1 MNAIDEKLDTALEK
15 AFSEKIDLIL
25 EAEQKRIELIGASAQ
40 TGGAIKQYQTVSPEA
55 KRKLMGILKHYAK
68 MQHPFAACVR
78 DNRKRF
84 GPRAEAVCAV
94 LKDIIRG
101 TTKWRGHN
109 NPKDKGSPGLS
120 SYQPID
126 DGLLLDE
133 ETASLVDRLSEQDLW
148 DLLGL
153 ASLSSETS

>member
-1 MNAIDEKLDTALEK
+1 MNSLDEKFDKELEIRFSEAIDKILAAEGAN
-15 AFSEKIDLIL
+15 FSNAD
-25 EAEQKRIELIGASAQ
+25 RV
-40 TGGAIKQYQTVSPEA
+40 TPEA
-55 KRKLMGILKHYAK
+55 KRKLSGILKHYAK
-68 MQHPFAACVR
+68 MQHPFTACVR

-109 NPKDKGSPGLS
+109 NPNDKGTAGLS
-120 SYQPID
+120 SYQPVND
-126 DGLLLDE
+126 DLLLDE

-153 ASLSSETS
+153 ASLSGETP

>member
-1 MNAIDEKLDTALEK
+1 
-15 AFSEKIDLIL
+15 
-25 EAEQKRIELIGASAQ
+25 
-40 TGGAIKQYQTVSPEA
+40 
-55 KRKLMGILKHYAK
+55 

-78 DNRKRF
+78 DNRKVWPSR
-84 GPRAEAVCAV
+84 RSSVRCAQ
-94 LKDIIRG
+94 
-101 TTKWRGHN
+101 GHHQRDHEVARSQQS
-109 NPKDKGSPGLS
+109 KDKGSPGLS